1 MNSDKPH
8 SHHDHHHDHHPD
20 HNGDQG
26 HGHARDRGH
35 GHTHDHSHHH
45 SHGHHHGQASGNRLM
60 VALVLVLA
68 FMALEAIA
76 GFLFHS
82 LALISDSLHMLG
94 DAISLGLGAAA
105 AFLAKR
111 RASIRR
117 TYGYKRVEVLAA
129 FTNALSLLWLCA
141 WLGYAAIQRL
151 RAPLEVHGHGVLI
164 VALIG
169 LAVNIAMLFWLHHGE
184 GERSL
189 NEQGVIWHV
198 IGDTLSSL
206 AAVAAGL
213 VITLTGKTWVDP
225 LLALLVLVILVYGA
239 SRLLMRTAHV
249 LVEGAPEGV
258 DAEKVRT
265 DLLAEAQVTAVHD
278 LHVWTLDGRD
288 HFVSAHIATGS
299 GALKEGDIARRLTRM
314 LKEKHHF
321 DHITLQV
328 GLCQDDDCGA
338 RCETPTH

>member
-1 MNSDKPH
+1 MNPDKPH
-8 SHHDHHHDHHPD
+8 LHHDHHPD
-20 HNGDQG
+20 HKRERDQG
-26 HGHARDRGH
+26 HIHDHASSH
-35 GHTHDHSHHH
+35 GHSH

-60 VALVLVLA
+60 VALVLVLV
-68 FMALEAIA
+68 FMALEAAA
-76 GFLFHS
+76 GFLFNS

-94 DAISLGLGAAA
+94 DAISLCLGAVA

-111 RASIRR
+111 RASMRR

-129 FTNALSLLWLCA
+129 FTNALSLLWVCA
-141 WLGYAAIQRL
+141 WLGYAAISRL
-151 RAPLEVHGHGVLI
+151 RDPLEVHGQGVLI

-169 LAVNIAMLFWLHHGE
+169 LAVNVVMLFWLHHGE

-206 AAVAAGL
+206 AAVAAGI
-213 VITLTGKTWVDP
+213 VITLTGKTWIDP
-225 LLALLVLVILVYGA
+225 LLALLVIGILVYG
-239 SRLLMRTAHV
+239 SVRLLLRTAHV

-258 DAEKVRT
+258 DAEKVRH
-265 DLLAEAQVTAVHD
+265 DLLEQAQVTAVHD

-288 HFVSAHIATGS
+288 HFVSAHIATGT
-299 GALKEGDIARRLTRM
+299 GLLKEGDIARRLTRM

-338 RCETPTH
+338 RCDEPAH